1 MALVVKPPQPSG
13 KIFFGFSSG
22 VSGSSTGLRFLPC
35 VFVFSLLV
43 FCGVFTAAL
52 AEPVGGSKWTT
63 ASGIGFTPA
72 EPVGVSE
79 WATASGIGF
88 TWTAVGHVLCV
99 LEDDVVDTSGTSP
112 CKGVIDASTWL
123 HINTSR
129 PQRLKQ
135 RGTYIYIYMT
145 QIAAILLLHGQMAR
159 VGPESF
165 KGFAWDTS
173 HFNALQRCKRKM
185 PNGSNQKLS
194 STNLLPITSQYH

>member
-52 AEPVGGSKWTT
+52 EEPVGGSKWT
-63 ASGIGFTPA
+63 
-72 EPVGVSE
+72 
-79 WATASGIGF
+79 TASGIGF

-135 RGTYIYIYMT
+135 RGTYTYIYMT

-165 KGFAWDTS
+165 KGFAWDTR